1 MVCSIRA
8 SVTTDPRCHSPEV
21 CNLSQKRTER
31 LNFIKRFCKNKLAV
45 IGLVLLVLITV
56 TVLVVPPLLPYDEAE
71 IDVVA
76 FSAAPSAQHLL
87 GTDTTGR
94 DVLARLLYGG
104 RVSLFVGVV
113 STLISVVIGIPL
125 GLLAAFYRGWF
136 ETLVMRAT
144 DIFMTIPSTILIL
157 FLVSMFGPSIVT
169 VTVVIG
175 VLGWTKFARQIYG
188 TVLSVREKDYIEGG
202 KAIGQRDSV
211 IITRYILPN
220 AIAPIFI
227 SITFRIASAIILES
241 SLSFLGLGVQMPA
254 ASWGNML
261 YNAQS
266 ISILKSCQWMWLPP
280 GLALMVTILS
290 INFVGNG
297 LRDALDPKTSIR

>member
-1 MVCSIRA
+1 M
-8 SVTTDPRCHSPEV
+8 
-21 CNLSQKRTER
+21 SQKKAGFR
-31 LNFIKRFCKNKLAV
+31 NFIKRYSRNRLAV
-45 IGLVLLVLITV
+45 FGFFTFVLIA
-56 TVLVVPPLLPYDEAE
+56 LVVLILPSFLPFTESQ
-71 IDVVA
+71 IDATA
-76 FSAAPSAQHLL
+76 FNQAPGGTHLL
-87 GTDTTGR
+87 GTDDVGR

-104 RVSLFVGVV
+104 RVSLFVGIM
-113 STLISVVIGIPL
+113 STAISVIIGIPL
-125 GLLAAFYRGWF
+125 GLLAAFYRGAL
-136 ETLVMRAT
+136 ETMVMRAS

-188 TVLSVREKDYIEGG
+188 TVLSVREKDYVEGG
-202 KAIGQRDSV
+202 IAIGEKDSRV
-211 IITRYILPN
+211 ITKYILPN

-241 SLSFLGLGVQMPA
+241 SLSFLGMGVQPPA

-266 ISILKSCQWMWLPP
+266 ITILKSRAWMWLPP
-280 GLALMVTILS
+280 GLMLMTTILS
-290 INFVGNG
+290 INFIGNG

>member
-1 MVCSIRA
+1 M
-8 SVTTDPRCHSPEV
+8 T
-21 CNLSQKRTER
+21 QKRTEWR
-31 LNFIKRFCKNKLAV
+31 NFLKRFCKNRLAV
-45 IGLVLLVLITV
+45 IGLIVLALITV
-56 TVLVVPPLLPYDEAE
+56 TVLIVPPFLPYDEAQ
-71 IDVVA
+71 IDAAA
-76 FSAAPSAQHLL
+76 FNAPPSIEHIL

-94 DVLARLLYGG
+94 DVLSRLLYGG

-157 FLVSMFGPSIVT
+157 FLVSMFGPSIDT

-188 TVLSVREKDYIEGG
+188 TVLSVREKDYVEGG

-241 SLSFLGLGVQMPA
+241 SLSFLGMGVQMPA

-266 ISILKSCQWMWLPP
+266 ISILKNGQWMWLPP
-280 GLALMVTILS
+280 GLMLMITILS
-290 INFVGNG
+290 INFIGNG

>member
-1 MVCSIRA
+1 MEWI
-8 SVTTDPRCHSPEV
+8 
-21 CNLSQKRTER
+21 
-31 LNFIKRFCKNKLAV
+31 NFARRYAKNKLAV
-45 IGLVLLVLITV
+45 LGLVVLILIAV
-56 TVLVVPPLLPYDEAE
+56 IVLVVPPLLPYDEAQ
-71 IDVVA
+71 IDTAA
-76 FSAAPSAQHLL
+76 FSALPSAQHLL

-104 RVSLFVGVV
+104 RVSLFVGIV
-113 STLISVVIGIPL
+113 STLISVAIGIPL

-188 TVLSVREKDYIEGG
+188 TVLSVREKDYVEGG

-241 SLSFLGLGVQMPA
+241 SLSFLGMGVQMPA

-266 ISILKSCQWMWLPP
+266 ITILKDCQWMWLPP
-280 GLALMVTILS
+280 GLALMVTILC

-297 LRDALDPKTSIR
+297 LRDALDPKTSVR

>member
-1 MVCSIRA
+1 M
-8 SVTTDPRCHSPEV
+8 
-21 CNLSQKRTER
+21 SQKKTER
-31 LNFIKRFCKNKLAV
+31 LNFVKRFCKNKLAV
-45 IGLVLLVLITV
+45 TGLIILLVIL
-56 TVLVVPPLLPYDEAE
+56 LVVLILPFFMPYTEAE
-71 IDVVA
+71 IDAVA
-76 FSAAPSAQHLL
+76 FNSPPSQAHRL

-94 DVLARLLYGG
+94 DVLTRLLYGG

-113 STLISVVIGIPL
+113 STAISVVIGIPL
-125 GLLAAFYRGWF
+125 GLLAAFYRGWI
-136 ETLVMRAT
+136 ETIIMRAT

-169 VTVVIG
+169 VTAVIG
-175 VLGWTKFARQIYG
+175 VLGWTKFARQIFG
-188 TVLSVREKDYIEGG
+188 TVLAVREKDYIEGG
-202 KAIGQRDSV
+202 RAIGQRDSV
-211 IITRYILPN
+211 IIRKYILPN

-227 SITFRIASAIILES
+227 SITFRIASAILLES

-266 ISILKSCQWMWLPP
+266 ITILKDCPWMWLPP
-280 GLALMVTILS
+280 GLALVVTILS

-297 LRDALDPKTSIR
+297 LRDALDPKTSLQ

>member
-1 MVCSIRA
+1 MNQEWR
-8 SVTTDPRCHSPEV
+8 
-21 CNLSQKRTER
+21 
-31 LNFIKRFCKNKLAV
+31 NFIKRFCKNKLAV
-45 IGLVLLVLITV
+45 LGLIVLVVV
-56 TVLVVPPLLPYDEAE
+56 TIIVLVVPPLLPYDEAQ

-76 FSAAPSAQHLL
+76 FNAPPSEQHVL

-94 DVLARLLYGG
+94 DVLSRLLYGG
-104 RVSLFVGVV
+104 RVSLFVGII
-113 STLISVVIGIPL
+113 STLISVAIGIPL

-188 TVLSVREKDYIEGG
+188 TVLSVREKDYVEGG
-202 KAIGQRDSV
+202 KAIGQRDGV
-211 IITRYILPN
+211 IIARYILPN

-241 SLSFLGLGVQMPA
+241 SLSFLGMGVQIPA

-266 ISILKSCQWMWLPP
+266 ITILKSCQWMWLPP
-280 GLALMVTILS
+280 GLALMITILS
-290 INFVGNG
+290 INFIGNG

>member
-1 MVCSIRA
+1 MSKI
-8 SVTTDPRCHSPEV
+8 
-21 CNLSQKRTER
+21 RTER
-31 LNFIKRFCKNKLAV
+31 LNFIKRFCNNKLAV
-45 IGLVLLVLITV
+45 IGLVFLLLITATVLI
-56 TVLVVPPLLPYDEAE
+56 VPRFLPYDEAE
-71 IDVVA
+71 IDVIA
-76 FSAAPSAQHLL
+76 FNAPPSTAHIL

-94 DVLARLLYGG
+94 DVFARLLYGG
-104 RVSLFVGVV
+104 RVSLFVGVI
-113 STLISVVIGIPL
+113 STMISVIIGIPL

-136 ETLVMRAT
+136 ESLVMRAT

-202 KAIGQRDSV
+202 RAIGQRDSV
-211 IITRYILPN
+211 IIRHYILPN

-266 ISILKSCQWMWLPP
+266 ISILKNCQWMWLPP
-280 GLALMVTILS
+280 GLALMATILS
-290 INFVGNG
+290 INFIGNG

>member
-1 MVCSIRA
+1 MNQEWR
-8 SVTTDPRCHSPEV
+8 
-21 CNLSQKRTER
+21 
-31 LNFIKRFCKNKLAV
+31 NFIKRFCKNKLAV
-45 IGLVLLVLITV
+45 LGLIVLVVV
-56 TVLVVPPLLPYDEAE
+56 TIIVLVVPPLLPYDEAQ

-76 FSAAPSAQHLL
+76 FNAPPSEQHVL

-94 DVLARLLYGG
+94 DVLSRLLYGG
-104 RVSLFVGVV
+104 RVSLFVGII
-113 STLISVVIGIPL
+113 STLISVAIGIPL

-157 FLVSMFGPSIVT
+157 FLVSMFGPSIVM

-188 TVLSVREKDYIEGG
+188 TVLSVREKDYVEGG
-202 KAIGQRDSV
+202 KAIGQRDGV
-211 IITRYILPN
+211 IIARYILPN

-241 SLSFLGLGVQMPA
+241 SLSFLGMGVQMPA

-266 ISILKSCQWMWLPP
+266 ITILKSCQWMWLPP
-280 GLALMVTILS
+280 GLALMITILS
-290 INFVGNG
+290 INFIGNG

>member
-1 MVCSIRA
+1 MNQRKTELRNFVKRY
-8 SVTTDPRCHSPEV
+8 
-21 CNLSQKRTER
+21 CN
-31 LNFIKRFCKNKLAV
+31 NKLAV
-45 IGLVLLVLITV
+45 LGLVIFFLIVAVVLIA
-56 TVLVVPPLLPYDEAE
+56 PLLIPYGEAE

-76 FSAAPSAQHLL
+76 FSAAPSSKHLL
-87 GTDTTGR
+87 GTDTVGR

-113 STLISVVIGIPL
+113 STAISVVIGIPL

-136 ETLVMRAT
+136 ETIVLRTA

-157 FLVSMFGPSIVT
+157 FLVSMFGPSIIT

-175 VLGWTKFARQIYG
+175 VLGWTKFARQIFG
-188 TVLSVREKDYIEGG
+188 TVLAVREKDYIEGG
-202 KAIGQRDSV
+202 RAIGQKDSV
-211 IITRYILPN
+211 IIAKYILPN

-227 SITFRIASAIILES
+227 SITFRIAAAIIQES
-241 SLSFLGLGVQMPA
+241 SLSFLGMGVQMPA

-266 ISILKSCQWMWLPP
+266 ITILKSGQWMWIPP
-280 GLALMVTILS
+280 GVALVITILS
-290 INFVGNG
+290 INFIGNG
-297 LRDALDPKTSIR
+297 LRDALDPKTALR

>member
-1 MVCSIRA
+1 MNQRKTELRNFVKRY
-8 SVTTDPRCHSPEV
+8 
-21 CNLSQKRTER
+21 CN
-31 LNFIKRFCKNKLAV
+31 NKLAV
-45 IGLVLLVLITV
+45 LGLVIFFLIVAVVLIA
-56 TVLVVPPLLPYDEAE
+56 PLLIPYGEAE

-76 FSAAPSAQHLL
+76 FSAAPSSKHLL
-87 GTDTTGR
+87 GTDTVGR

-113 STLISVVIGIPL
+113 STAISVVIGIPL

-136 ETLVMRAT
+136 ETIVMRTA

-157 FLVSMFGPSIVT
+157 FLVSMFGPSIIT

-175 VLGWTKFARQIYG
+175 VLGWTKFARQIFG
-188 TVLSVREKDYIEGG
+188 TVLAVREKDYIEGG
-202 KAIGQRDSV
+202 RAVGQKDSV
-211 IITRYILPN
+211 IIAKYILPN

-227 SITFRIASAIILES
+227 SITFRIAAAIIQES
-241 SLSFLGLGVQMPA
+241 SLSFLGMGVQMPA

-266 ISILKSCQWMWLPP
+266 ITILKSGQWMWIPP
-280 GLALMVTILS
+280 GVALVITILS
-290 INFVGNG
+290 INFIGNG
-297 LRDALDPKTSIR
+297 LRDALDPKTALR

>member
-1 MVCSIRA
+1 MNQRKTELRNFVKRY
-8 SVTTDPRCHSPEV
+8 
-21 CNLSQKRTER
+21 CN
-31 LNFIKRFCKNKLAV
+31 NKLAV
-45 IGLVLLVLITV
+45 LGLVIFFLIVAVVLIA
-56 TVLVVPPLLPYDEAE
+56 PLLIPYGEAE

-76 FSAAPSAQHLL
+76 FSAAPSSKHLL
-87 GTDTTGR
+87 GTDTVGR

-113 STLISVVIGIPL
+113 STAISVVIGIPL

-136 ETLVMRAT
+136 ETIVMRAA

-157 FLVSMFGPSIVT
+157 FLVSMFGPSIIT

-175 VLGWTKFARQIYG
+175 VLGWTKFARQIFG
-188 TVLSVREKDYIEGG
+188 TVLAVREKDYIEGG
-202 KAIGQRDSV
+202 RAVGQKDSV
-211 IITRYILPN
+211 IIAKYILPN

-227 SITFRIASAIILES
+227 SITFRIAAAIIQES
-241 SLSFLGLGVQMPA
+241 SLSFLGMGVQMPA

-266 ISILKSCQWMWLPP
+266 ITILKSGQWMWIPP
-280 GLALMVTILS
+280 GVALVITILS
-290 INFVGNG
+290 INFIGNG
-297 LRDALDPKTSIR
+297 LRDALDPKTALR

>member
-1 MVCSIRA
+1 MNQEWR
-8 SVTTDPRCHSPEV
+8 
-21 CNLSQKRTER
+21 
-31 LNFIKRFCKNKLAV
+31 NFIKRFCKNKLAV
-45 IGLVLLVLITV
+45 LGLIVLVAV
-56 TVLVVPPLLPYDEAE
+56 TIIVLVVPSFLPYDEAQ

-76 FSAAPSAQHLL
+76 FNAPPSEQHVL

-94 DVLARLLYGG
+94 DVLSRLLYGG
-104 RVSLFVGVV
+104 RVSLFVGII
-113 STLISVVIGIPL
+113 STLISVAIGIPL

-188 TVLSVREKDYIEGG
+188 TVLSVREKDYVEGG
-202 KAIGQRDSV
+202 KAIGQRDGV
-211 IITRYILPN
+211 IIARYILPN

-241 SLSFLGLGVQMPA
+241 SLSFLGMGVQMPA

-266 ISILKSCQWMWLPP
+266 ITILKSCQWMWLPP
-280 GLALMVTILS
+280 GLALMITILS
-290 INFVGNG
+290 INFIGNG

>member
-1 MVCSIRA
+1 M
-8 SVTTDPRCHSPEV
+8 
-21 CNLSQKRTER
+21 SQKKTEW

-45 IGLVLLVLITV
+45 TGLIILLTILLVVLIM
-56 TVLVVPPLLPYDEAE
+56 PFAMPYTEAE
-71 IDVVA
+71 IDAAA
-76 FSAAPSAQHLL
+76 FNSPPSQPHRL

-94 DVLARLLYGG
+94 DVLTRLLYGG

-113 STLISVVIGIPL
+113 STAISVAIGIPL
-125 GLLAAFYRGWF
+125 GLLAAFYRGWI
-136 ETLVMRAT
+136 ETIIMRAT

-157 FLVSMFGPSIVT
+157 FLVSMFGPSIIT

-175 VLGWTKFARQIYG
+175 VLGWTKFARQIFG
-188 TVLSVREKDYIEGG
+188 TVLAVREKDYIEGG
-202 KAIGQRDSV
+202 RAIGQRDSG
-211 IITRYILPN
+211 IIRKYILPN

-227 SITFRIASAIILES
+227 SITFRIASAILLES

-266 ISILKSCQWMWLPP
+266 ITILKDCLWMWLPP
-280 GLALMVTILS
+280 GLALVVTILS

-297 LRDALDPKTSIR
+297 LRDALDPKTSLQ

>member
-1 MVCSIRA
+1 MNQEWR
-8 SVTTDPRCHSPEV
+8 
-21 CNLSQKRTER
+21 
-31 LNFIKRFCKNKLAV
+31 NFIKRFCKNKLAV
-45 IGLVLLVLITV
+45 LGLIVLVVV
-56 TVLVVPPLLPYDEAE
+56 TIIVLVVPPLLPYDEAQ

-76 FSAAPSAQHLL
+76 FNAPPSEQHVL

-94 DVLARLLYGG
+94 DVLSRLLYGG
-104 RVSLFVGVV
+104 RVSLFVGII
-113 STLISVVIGIPL
+113 STLISVAIGIPL

-188 TVLSVREKDYIEGG
+188 TVLSVREKDYVEGG
-202 KAIGQRDSV
+202 KAIGQRDGV
-211 IITRYILPN
+211 IIARYILPN

-227 SITFRIASAIILES
+227 SIAFRIASAIILES
-241 SLSFLGLGVQMPA
+241 SLSFLGMGVQMPA

-266 ISILKSCQWMWLPP
+266 ITILKSCQWMWLPP
-280 GLALMVTILS
+280 GLALMITILS
-290 INFVGNG
+290 INFIGNG

>member
-1 MVCSIRA
+1 MNQEWR
-8 SVTTDPRCHSPEV
+8 
-21 CNLSQKRTER
+21 
-31 LNFIKRFCKNKLAV
+31 NFIKRFCKNKLAV
-45 IGLVLLVLITV
+45 LGLIVLVAV
-56 TVLVVPPLLPYDEAE
+56 TIIVLVVPPFLPYDEAQ

-76 FSAAPSAQHLL
+76 FNAPPSEQHVL

-94 DVLARLLYGG
+94 DVLSRLLYGG
-104 RVSLFVGVV
+104 RVSLFVGII
-113 STLISVVIGIPL
+113 STLISVAIGIPL

-188 TVLSVREKDYIEGG
+188 TVLSMREKDYVEGG
-202 KAIGQRDSV
+202 KAIGQRDGV
-211 IITRYILPN
+211 IIARYILPN

-241 SLSFLGLGVQMPA
+241 SLSFLGMGVQMPA

-266 ISILKSCQWMWLPP
+266 ITILKSCQWMWLPP
-280 GLALMVTILS
+280 GLALMITILS
-290 INFVGNG
+290 INFIGNG

>member
-1 MVCSIRA
+1 MNQEWR
-8 SVTTDPRCHSPEV
+8 
-21 CNLSQKRTER
+21 
-31 LNFIKRFCKNKLAV
+31 NFIKRFCKNKLAV
-45 IGLVLLVLITV
+45 LGLIVLVVV
-56 TVLVVPPLLPYDEAE
+56 TIIVLVVPPLLPYDEAQ

-76 FSAAPSAQHLL
+76 FNAPPSEQHVL

-94 DVLARLLYGG
+94 DVLSRLLYGG
-104 RVSLFVGVV
+104 RVSLFVGII
-113 STLISVVIGIPL
+113 STLISVAIGIPL

-136 ETLVMRAT
+136 ETLVMRAA

-188 TVLSVREKDYIEGG
+188 TVLSVREKDYVEGG
-202 KAIGQRDSV
+202 KAIGQRDGV
-211 IITRYILPN
+211 IIARYILPN

-241 SLSFLGLGVQMPA
+241 SLSFLGMGVQMPA

-266 ISILKSCQWMWLPP
+266 ITILKSCQWMWLPP
-280 GLALMVTILS
+280 GLALMITILS
-290 INFVGNG
+290 INFIGNG

>member
-1 MVCSIRA
+1 M
-8 SVTTDPRCHSPEV
+8 T
-21 CNLSQKRTER
+21 QKRTEWR
-31 LNFIKRFCKNKLAV
+31 NFLKRFCKNRLAV
-45 IGLVLLVLITV
+45 IGLIVLALITV
-56 TVLVVPPLLPYDEAE
+56 TVLIVPPFLPYDEAQ
-71 IDVVA
+71 IDAAA
-76 FSAAPSAQHLL
+76 FNAPPSIEHIL

-94 DVLARLLYGG
+94 DVLSRLLYGG

-188 TVLSVREKDYIEGG
+188 TVLSVREKDYVEGG

-241 SLSFLGLGVQMPA
+241 SLSFLGMGVQMPA

-261 YNAQS
+261 YMHS
-266 ISILKSCQWMWLPP
+266 PSR
-280 GLALMVTILS
+280 
-290 INFVGNG
+290 F
-297 LRDALDPKTSIR
+297 

>member
-1 MVCSIRA
+1 MSQRKTEWRNFVKRY
-8 SVTTDPRCHSPEV
+8 
-21 CNLSQKRTER
+21 CN
-31 LNFIKRFCKNKLAV
+31 NKLAV
-45 IGLVLLVLITV
+45 LGLVIFFLIVAVVLIA
-56 TVLVVPPLLPYDEAE
+56 PLLIPYGEAE

-76 FSAAPSAQHLL
+76 FSAAPSSKHLL
-87 GTDTTGR
+87 GTDTVGR

-113 STLISVVIGIPL
+113 STAISVVIGIPL

-136 ETLVMRAT
+136 ETIVMRTA

-157 FLVSMFGPSIVT
+157 FLVSMFGPSIIT

-175 VLGWTKFARQIYG
+175 VLGWTKFARQIFG
-188 TVLSVREKDYIEGG
+188 TVLAVREKDYIEGG
-202 KAIGQRDSV
+202 RAIGQKDSV
-211 IITRYILPN
+211 IIAKYILPN

-227 SITFRIASAIILES
+227 SITFRIAAAIIQES
-241 SLSFLGLGVQMPA
+241 SLSFLGMGVQMPA

-266 ISILKSCQWMWLPP
+266 ITILKSCQWMWIPP
-280 GLALMVTILS
+280 GVALVITILS
-290 INFVGNG
+290 INFIGNG
-297 LRDALDPKTSIR
+297 LRDALDPKTALR

>member
-1 MVCSIRA
+1 MCSLNQEWR
-8 SVTTDPRCHSPEV
+8 
-21 CNLSQKRTER
+21 
-31 LNFIKRFCKNKLAV
+31 NFIKRFCKNKLAV
-45 IGLVLLVLITV
+45 LGLIVLVAV
-56 TVLVVPPLLPYDEAE
+56 TIIVLVVPPFLPYDEAQ

-76 FSAAPSAQHLL
+76 FNAPPSEQHVL

-94 DVLARLLYGG
+94 DVLSRLLYGG
-104 RVSLFVGVV
+104 RVSLFVGII
-113 STLISVVIGIPL
+113 STLISVAIGIPL

-188 TVLSVREKDYIEGG
+188 TVLSVREKDYVEGG
-202 KAIGQRDSV
+202 KAIGQRDGV
-211 IITRYILPN
+211 IIARYILPN

-241 SLSFLGLGVQMPA
+241 SLSFLGMGVQMPA

-266 ISILKSCQWMWLPP
+266 ITILKSCQWMWLPP
-280 GLALMVTILS
+280 GLALMITILS
-290 INFVGNG
+290 INFIGNG

>member
-1 MVCSIRA
+1 MRNFVKRY
-8 SVTTDPRCHSPEV
+8 
-21 CNLSQKRTER
+21 CN
-31 LNFIKRFCKNKLAV
+31 NKLAV
-45 IGLVLLVLITV
+45 LGLVIFFLIVAVVLIA
-56 TVLVVPPLLPYDEAE
+56 PLLIPYGEAE

-76 FSAAPSAQHLL
+76 FSAAPSSKHLL
-87 GTDTTGR
+87 GTDTVGR

-113 STLISVVIGIPL
+113 STAISVVIGIPL

-136 ETLVMRAT
+136 ETIVMRAA

-157 FLVSMFGPSIVT
+157 FLVSMFGPSIIT

-175 VLGWTKFARQIYG
+175 VLGWTKFARQIFG
-188 TVLSVREKDYIEGG
+188 TVLAVREKDYIEGG
-202 KAIGQRDSV
+202 RAVGQKDSV
-211 IITRYILPN
+211 IIAKYILPN

-227 SITFRIASAIILES
+227 SITFRIAASIIQES
-241 SLSFLGLGVQMPA
+241 SLSFLGMGVQMPA

-266 ISILKSCQWMWLPP
+266 ITILKSCQWMWIPP
-280 GLALMVTILS
+280 GVALVITILS
-290 INFVGNG
+290 INFIGNG
-297 LRDALDPKTSIR
+297 LRDALDPKTALR